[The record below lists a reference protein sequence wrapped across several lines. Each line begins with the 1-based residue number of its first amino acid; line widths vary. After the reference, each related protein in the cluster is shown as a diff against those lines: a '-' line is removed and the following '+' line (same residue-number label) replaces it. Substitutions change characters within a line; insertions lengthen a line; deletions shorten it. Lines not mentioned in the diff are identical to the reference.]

1 MNYCIMIWLFQ
12 INVLVIYKLLT
23 QGWINFPHISGSA
36 QFLPRNVIIA
46 AAQGKKQQQQ
56 NEAVQNIK

>member
-1 MNYCIMIWLFQ
+1 M
-12 INVLVIYKLLT
+12 YKLLT
-23 QGWINFPHISGSA
+23 QGWINFPHTSGSA

-46 AAQGKKQQQQ
+46 AAQGKKQQQ